1 MTSAYIL
8 ISVDKGSEK
17 QVLSI
22 AKSFGSVIEA
32 YVCFGLYDLILK
44 VELNSMKD
52 LKELLIHKYGEIEN
66 IKSIIILFMENKKE
80 ILPLEPLI
88 NCSQNVSCSNEKTL
102 KFLGGSSW

>member
-44 VELNSMKD
+44 VELKSMED
-52 LKELLIHKYGEIEN
+52 LKELLIHKYGEIKN
-66 IKSIIILFMENKKE
+66 VKSIIILFIENHSSK
-80 ILPLEPLI
+80 ITHYMRC
-88 NCSQNVSCSNEKTL
+88 NCKMS
-102 KFLGGSSW
+102 KFRKNLRERISVEN